1 MVWGFETDPEILAE
15 LRIGH
20 PVILEVRC
28 GLALGKVVRI
38 SGRKVHSLHK
48 TVSCVLDSV
57 LGLHETDPRLGCT
70 PAQHRSAPRAHRQD
84 ASSAVTNT

>member
-28 GLALGKVVRI
+28 RLSLGKVVRI

-57 LGLHETDPRLGCT
+57 LGLYETDRALAVRQHSTDPPRVLT
-70 PAQHRSAPRAHRQD
+70 AKMPAAR
-84 ASSAVTNT
+84 

>member
-38 SGRKVHSLHK
+38 SGRKVNSLHK
-48 TVSCVLDSV
+48 TVSSILDQYWACMKLTRALAVPQYS
-57 LGLHETDPRLGCT
+57 TDPHRVLT
-70 PAQHRSAPRAHRQD
+70 AKMPAAR
-84 ASSAVTNT
+84 